1 MNEVRVSESESIGLD
16 LQSGFRELIKQFAE
30 MREFLEVELA
40 VHRDLLERA
49 GSGFQPEHSAPVSPG
64 AFACRTRKS
73 QENPGSPGLT
83 SSKSKVLVVDRSS
96 TATLGSIA
104 EDKDERSEEFF
115 PGVSPRIL
123 NQKLKFKEHGS
134 RHSLVGQSM
143 EPYRAR
149 TQKQAAKLRVSK
161 HQVKI
166 NMEQRS
172 TDCRSLVATI
182 VGSPVFTLAITMLIL
197 INVILLGIEVDV
209 SANMDLTEV
218 PGWFST
224 VNGIIVGFFVL
235 EMVLKFIALGFREF
249 WCGPEAAWNA
259 FDFAIVLA
267 SVVDLIMEF
276 LAYFGSSTIDTGNLR
291 LVRSI
296 RLARAVRGI
305 RVVRLFRYIPA
316 LRTLA
321 VSIISTMGSLFWTL
335 MLLVLVFY
343 FFAVVI
349 TQLVTDHCRD
359 LAILDSSRTCPE
371 LLKKYWTSVGE
382 SMLTLFMAITNGVT
396 WDDAIRPLRDV
407 SFVAVALVIMYVTF
421 AVFAILNVVTGV
433 FCNNA
438 IESASADKEIATIKQ
453 VRVKDQQVESLQQ
466 IFQEIDNFNQTQVTF
481 EVSPVAQAARLC
493 EKRSVQCMAASEAF
507 SILRQNSPQ
516 HPPYG
521 LYPELISGSAFTVP
535 RAKNRYTWAYRIRPS
550 VQHAPYAASGYE
562 PWAHATWVSPPFHH
576 PCPPVQMRFRPA
588 PLPSQGTDF
597 VDGAVTM
604 AANGSPAAQDGCSA
618 NTYAMT
624 SSMSSK
630 KRFLRVADGDLLI
643 LPQEGTLQVRTECG
657 DLQVEPWELVLVPR
671 GLTFQVNLAEGTSM
685 ARGYFLENF
694 GDHFVIP
701 ELGPIGISGGLAHP
715 RHFVAP
721 KAQYEELDGEFE
733 LVSKYMGGLFRSS
746 IRHSPL
752 DVVAWYGS
760 HVPCKYDM
768 RLFMAINTVTYDHPD
783 PSIGCVMSSYTSS
796 PGLANVDFVIFPP
809 RWLPAEGTF
818 RPPWFHRNCMSEFM
832 GLITGSYDAKP
843 DSFLPGASSIHNRY
857 VPHGPDAAAVE
868 KGTDLDTSKPERYSG
883 TLAFMWETRLVLHPS
898 EYALAT
904 LHDEDYPAAWRGVQK
919 RFDAG
924 ASPPPSEPYGF
935 PPSR

>member
-1 MNEVRVSESESIGLD
+1 
-16 LQSGFRELIKQFAE
+16 

-382 SMLTLFMAITNGVT
+382 SAWFLTHQHVWG
-396 WDDAIRPLRDV
+396 
-407 SFVAVALVIMYVTF
+407 VAL
-421 AVFAILNVVTGV
+421 
-433 FCNNA
+433 
-438 IESASADKEIATIKQ
+438 
-453 VRVKDQQVESLQQ
+453 SLQQ
-466 IFQEIDNFNQTQVTF
+466 
-481 EVSPVAQAARLC
+481 
-493 EKRSVQCMAASEAF
+493 
-507 SILRQNSPQ
+507 
-516 HPPYG
+516 G
-521 LYPELISGSAFTVP
+521 
-535 RAKNRYTWAYRIRPS
+535 
-550 VQHAPYAASGYE
+550 
-562 PWAHATWVSPPFHH
+562 
-576 PCPPVQMRFRPA
+576 
-588 PLPSQGTDF
+588 
-597 VDGAVTM
+597 
-604 AANGSPAAQDGCSA
+604 AQD
-618 NTYAMT
+618 
-624 SSMSSK
+624 
-630 KRFLRVADGDLLI
+630 I
-643 LPQEGTLQVRTECG
+643 L
-657 DLQVEPWELVLVPR
+657 
-671 GLTFQVNLAEGTSM
+671 
-685 ARGYFLENF
+685 
-694 GDHFVIP
+694 
-701 ELGPIGISGGLAHP
+701 
-715 RHFVAP
+715 
-721 KAQYEELDGEFE
+721 
-733 LVSKYMGGLFRSS
+733 
-746 IRHSPL
+746 
-752 DVVAWYGS
+752 
-760 HVPCKYDM
+760 
-768 RLFMAINTVTYDHPD
+768 
-783 PSIGCVMSSYTSS
+783 
-796 PGLANVDFVIFPP
+796 
-809 RWLPAEGTF
+809 
-818 RPPWFHRNCMSEFM
+818 
-832 GLITGSYDAKP
+832 
-843 DSFLPGASSIHNRY
+843 
-857 VPHGPDAAAVE
+857 
-868 KGTDLDTSKPERYSG
+868 
-883 TLAFMWETRLVLHPS
+883 
-898 EYALAT
+898 
-904 LHDEDYPAAWRGVQK
+904 
-919 RFDAG
+919 
-924 ASPPPSEPYGF
+924 
-935 PPSR
+935 